1 MNIMNKDNLFYI
13 FFFLIFLVSN
23 SCQKTK
29 NSSLTKEKTTVRHKI
44 SKLSKK
50 DSLELIKLA
59 NNPSVENHMHAMHL
73 VFGAP
78 KHTIKSIGILVY
90 NGVNSLDV
98 FGPRYILGQAMGA
111 KTELIAIKSGNIKT
125 IQGIEIVPNTI
136 IDSVKHLDI
145 LIIPGGFRRT
155 IEASYNKQL
164 HKWIRQID
172 KNTIY
177 TGAVC
182 TGGWILGATGLLKD
196 KKAST
201 NWYKEKE
208 ILEKYGAIP
217 ANERYTKDG
226 KYWTSAGVT
235 AGMDMCLAIL
245 QEIYGDRYAQGVMLD
260 LEYDASPPLEGGSPE
275 KTDWSVNWMMKT
287 MYDIGI
293 NPIIDSLE
301 TKKK

>member
-1 MNIMNKDNLFYI
+1 MLFSCKKTENS
-13 FFFLIFLVSN
+13 VSN
-23 SCQKTK
+23 TSKT
-29 NSSLTKEKTTVRHKI
+29 NEI

-50 DSLELIKLA
+50 DSLELIKLIK
-59 NNPSVENHMHAMHL
+59 NPSAENHMRAMHII
-73 VFGAP
+73 FGTP
-78 KHTIKSIGILVY
+78 KHRIKSIGILVY

-98 FGPRYILGQAMGA
+98 FGPRYILGQAMGT

-125 IQGIEIVPNTI
+125 VQGIEIVPNTV
-136 IDSVKHLDI
+136 IDSVKQLDI
-145 LIIPGGFRRT
+145 LIIPGGAKGT
-155 IEASYNKQL
+155 LEATYNKHL
-164 HKWIRQID
+164 HNWIKQID
-172 KNTIY
+172 ENTIY
-177 TGAVC
+177 TGSVC
-182 TGGWILGATGLLKD
+182 TGGWILGATGLLKG

-201 NWYKEKE
+201 NWHREKE
-208 ILEKYGAIP
+208 MLEKYGAIP

-260 LEYDASPPLEGGSPE
+260 LEYDANPPLLGGSPE

-301 TKKK
+301 NSKN